1 LRGRRSGRG
10 NLSADKR
17 KTAMIIRFNLPVVT
31 GWVAMTSASLYNP
44 ANNLKEVFIMSWI
57 LLIAAICME
66 VCGTTCLK
74 LSDGL
79 TKWLPSVL
87 IFVFYGLSFTMM
99 AYAVKKLDLSLTYAI
114 WSGVGTFLIALIG
127 FFWFKEQFTL
137 LKAFSMALVI
147 AGVIGLN
154 LGRSP

>member
-1 LRGRRSGRG
+1 
-10 NLSADKR
+10 
-17 KTAMIIRFNLPVVT
+17 
-31 GWVAMTSASLYNP
+31 
-44 ANNLKEVFIMSWI
+44 MSWI

-79 TKWLPSVL
+79 TRLLPSVL

-99 AYAVKKLDLSLTYAI
+99 AFAVKKLDLSLTYAI

-137 LKAFSMALVI
+137 LKAFSMVLVI
-147 AGVIGLN
+147 AGVVGLN
-154 LGRSP
+154 LSKPA

>member
-1 LRGRRSGRG
+1 
-10 NLSADKR
+10 
-17 KTAMIIRFNLPVVT
+17 
-31 GWVAMTSASLYNP
+31 
-44 ANNLKEVFIMSWI
+44 MSWI

-74 LSDGL
+74 LSEGL

-99 AYAVKKLDLSLTYAI
+99 AFAVKKLDLSLTYAI

-137 LKAFSMALVI
+137 LKAFSMAMVI
-147 AGVIGLN
+147 VGVIGLN
-154 LGRSP
+154 LGKAA

>member
-1 LRGRRSGRG
+1 
-10 NLSADKR
+10 
-17 KTAMIIRFNLPVVT
+17 
-31 GWVAMTSASLYNP
+31 
-44 ANNLKEVFIMSWI
+44 MSWI

-74 LSDGL
+74 LSEGL
-79 TKWLPSVL
+79 TKLLPSLL

-99 AYAVKKLDLSLTYAI
+99 AFAVKKLDLSLTYAI

-147 AGVIGLN
+147 VGVIGLN
-154 LGRSP
+154 LGRSA

>member
-1 LRGRRSGRG
+1 
-10 NLSADKR
+10 
-17 KTAMIIRFNLPVVT
+17 
-31 GWVAMTSASLYNP
+31 
-44 ANNLKEVFIMSWI
+44 MSWI

-79 TKWLPSVL
+79 TKLLPSVL

-154 LGRSP
+154 LGKSA

>member
-1 LRGRRSGRG
+1 
-10 NLSADKR
+10 
-17 KTAMIIRFNLPVVT
+17 
-31 GWVAMTSASLYNP
+31 
-44 ANNLKEVFIMSWI
+44 
-57 LLIAAICME
+57 ME

>member
-1 LRGRRSGRG
+1 
-10 NLSADKR
+10 
-17 KTAMIIRFNLPVVT
+17 
-31 GWVAMTSASLYNP
+31 
-44 ANNLKEVFIMSWI
+44 MSWI

-79 TKWLPSVL
+79 SKWLPSVL

-99 AYAVKKLDLSLTYAI
+99 AFAVKKLDLSLTYAI

-147 AGVIGLN
+147 VGVIGLN
-154 LGRSP
+154 LGKAA